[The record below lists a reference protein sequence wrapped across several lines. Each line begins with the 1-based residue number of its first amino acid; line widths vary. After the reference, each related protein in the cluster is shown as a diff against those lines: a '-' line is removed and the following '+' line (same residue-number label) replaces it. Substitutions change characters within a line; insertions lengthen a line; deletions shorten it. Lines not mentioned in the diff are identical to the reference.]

1 MSCRREVDEREKE
14 PGFVSDAYAE
24 CYPEYHGYNNT
35 IVDSDDEADFSHMDS
50 KTGGKSRTE
59 FDTEEQ
65 WQVRPDL
72 HSVDAT
78 AMAPPESPLQQEGC
92 MGAFCL

>member
-1 MSCRREVDEREKE
+1 MPCRREVDEREKE

-50 KTGGKSRTE
+50 KTGGKSRTD

-65 WQVRPDL
+65 WQVHP
-72 HSVDAT
+72 
-78 AMAPPESPLQQEGC
+78 
-92 MGAFCL
+92 